1 MSSKTKTTASKE
13 EATPALVPK
22 RRFPEFRDGP
32 SWTGKPMGEA
42 YCFKSNNSL
51 SRDQL
56 NYEHGSVKNIHYG
69 DIHTKFSTLF
79 DITKERVPFINSSES
94 LDGFR
99 PENDCVEGDMIF
111 ADASEDLAD
120 IGKSIEIVC
129 LNGERVVS
137 GQHTILA
144 RPNGDSLIVGFGA
157 YLFKSRH
164 VRTQIQKESQ
174 GSKVLG
180 ISATRLTKIKL
191 PLPTQPAEQQ
201 KIAECLSSVDEL
213 IAAQARKL
221 AALKTHKKG
230 LMQQLFPREGETQPR
245 LRFPEFQNAGEW
257 EEDKLIDIATFRR
270 GSFPQPY
277 GLPEWY
283 DEVGGMPFVQVFDV
297 GDNFRLKD
305 KTKSKISKLGA
316 EKSVFIP
323 RGTLIVTLQGS
334 IGRVA
339 ITHYDAYIDR
349 TLLIFETFRKP
360 IEKVFFARLIQNLFD
375 IEKEIAPGGII
386 KTITKEALSDFK
398 VKLPKITE
406 QQRIADCLTSLDDL
420 IAAQTQKLDTI
431 KTHKKGLMQ
440 QLFPSPESC

>member
-1 MSSKTKTTASKE
+1 MSSKTKTTATKD
-13 EATPALVPK
+13 EARSALVPK
-22 RRFPEFRDGP
+22 LRFPEFRGGP
-32 SWTGKPMGEA
+32 SWAGKPMGEV
-42 YCFKSNNSL
+42 YSFKSNNSL

-79 DITKERVPFINSSES
+79 DITKEKVPFINPTDS

-111 ADASEDLAD
+111 ADASEDLED
-120 IGKSIEIVC
+120 IGKSIEVVR

-144 RPNGDSLIVGFGA
+144 RPNDNGLVIGFGA

-180 ISATRLTKIKL
+180 ISATRLTKIEL
-191 PLPTQPAEQQ
+191 PIPSTKPEQR

-213 IAAQARKL
+213 IAAHARRL
-221 AALKTHKKG
+221 DALKTHKKG

-257 EEDKLIDIATFRR
+257 EVKKSGTLFSNRVTKGDRGLPLYSVTMHDGMVRRDSLDRNYYDIEDATRNKKVCRNDIAYNMMRMWQ
-270 GSFPQPY
+270 GAL
-277 GLPEWY
+277 GVAPE
-283 DEVGGMPFVQVFDV
+283 DCLVSP
-297 GDNFRLKD
+297 
-305 KTKSKISKLGA
+305 
-316 EKSVFIP
+316 
-323 RGTLIVTLQGS
+323 
-334 IGRVA
+334 
-339 ITHYDAYIDR
+339 AYIVLAPVKGTVPEFFQYLFKLPA
-349 TLLIFETFRKP
+349 TLLTLAAHSRGLTKDRLRLYYDD
-360 IEKVFFARLIQNLFD
+360 FATVPLRCPSS
-375 IEKEIAPGGII
+375 A
-386 KTITKEALSDFK
+386 
-398 VKLPKITE
+398 E
-406 QQRIADCLTSLDDL
+406 QQRIADCLNTLDDL
-420 IAAQTQKLDTI
+420 IAAQTQKHEAL

-440 QLFPSPESC
+440 QLFPSPEANEG